1 MSVNRTNNITENR
14 CSYYTLRA
22 WIERCQ
28 GKPQRTQYLRV
39 SIWKYCFILNPHLYG
54 KDNWYI
60 LIYMENVLVST
71 FPEVE
76 PMQIQLHSGLRR
88 WVQIC
93 QFRICLNLI
102 S

>member
-1 MSVNRTNNITENR
+1 MFLYLESMDRTVPREAPENAILESVDLEI
-14 CSYYTLRA
+14 LLH
-22 WIERCQ
+22 
-28 GKPQRTQYLRV
+28 PQ
-39 SIWKYCFILNPHLYG
+39 SSFIWKRYC
-54 KDNWYI
+54 YI
-60 LIYMENVLVST
+60 LIYIENVLVST
-71 FPEVE
+71 FSEVE